1 MSEDFK
7 TDFFDLFGLP
17 RAFDVGDDLD
27 QRYLSLQSATHP
39 DRHANAGDAARR
51 LALQWATR
59 LNEAYGTLRDP
70 LRRARYLLELRGAS
84 IDELDTRI
92 ANEFLAEQ
100 MTWRE
105 AIDVAREA
113 ADMPEL
119 ERLLGTLRR
128 ERSARLERLGAL
140 LDQGTGDAEAAEQL
154 RQLMFFDKLERSIDD
169 ALAALE
175 G

>member
-1 MSEDFK
+1 MAEDFK
-7 TDFFDLFGLP
+7 ADFFGLFGLP
-17 RAFDVGDDLD
+17 RAFDIGSDLD
-27 QRYLSLQSATHP
+27 QRYLRLQSAMHP
-39 DRHANAGDAARR
+39 DRHVQAGDAARR

-70 LRRARYLLELRGAS
+70 LRRARYLLELRGVS
-84 IDELDTRI
+84 IDEPGTRV
-92 ANEFLAEQ
+92 ASEFLAEQ
-100 MTWRE
+100 MAWRE
-105 AIDVAREA
+105 AIEVAREA

-119 ERLLGTLRR
+119 ERLLGNLRR

-140 LDQGTGDAEAAEQL
+140 LDQETGDAEAAEQV

>member
-140 LDQGTGDAEAAEQL
+140 LEPGTGDAEAAGQL

>member
-70 LRRARYLLELRGAS
+70 LRRARYLLELRGTS

>member
-59 LNEAYGTLRDP
+59 LNEAYGKLRDP